1 MRKAISTV
9 TLIRSSEDKLPN
21 LVKQLE
27 QCSVLPEELV
37 VVWLISPNALSLL
50 KSERFKI
57 IHKFI
62 ANDEL
67 AIAKAFNRGINATT
81 HTDIAFIDVN
91 TVFPIDLLQC
101 GQSAL
106 INNNVAYT
114 HDISFQMDVNDKAA
128 ILPPHLS
135 PLTTSKN
142 TAHAA
147 NSNVSAEPF
156 SNEIK
161 DIYYGKP
168 NDHRHHF
175 AVFFISKADFEKTRG
190 FDEAF
195 TGVELIIEDFIAKC
209 YQSGLSFVSL
219 PIFTITALSP
229 VAGNKQVHFFNMVM
243 NTKRFYHK
251 WGHYPNKALLK
262 RYAEAGII
270 NKGFEDQGILFTCQ
284 PDITMNKCVSN
295 QKEKHSL
302 NKGSTRLREKFVSA
316 MSNARLHEKS
326 VNSVVNLRVA
336 QHSLGD

>member
-9 TLIRSSEDKLPN
+9 TLIRSDKDKLSQ

-50 KSERFKI
+50 KSKHFNI
-57 IHKFI
+57 VHKFI

-67 AIAKAFNRGINATT
+67 AVAKALNRGINATT
-81 HTDIAFIDVN
+81 HTDIAYIDVN
-91 TVFPIDLLQC
+91 SVFPTDLFQY
-101 GQSAL
+101 GQDAL
-106 INNNVAYT
+106 LNHNVAYT
-114 HDISFQMDVNDKAA
+114 HDISSHINVGDEAA
-128 ILPPHLS
+128 TLRTHLS
-135 PLTTSKN
+135 LITTGES
-142 TAHAA
+142 TAHAPKLK
-147 NSNVSAEPF
+147 VGAEPVF
-156 SNEIK
+156 NKIK

-168 NDHRHHF
+168 NDHRHRF

-270 NKGFEDQGILFTCQ
+270 NKCFEDEGILFTCQ
-284 PDITMNKCVSN
+284 PDITMNKSVPN
-295 QKEKHSL
+295 QREKHSL
-302 NKGSTRLREKFVSA
+302 NKGSTRPHEKFAPV
-316 MSNARLHEKS
+316 MSNARFHENIS
-326 VNSVVNLRVA
+326 
-336 QHSLGD
+336 